1 MTLNKR
7 LLFSEYHYC
16 IIFKLNVFMIA
27 DNNECETDGI
37 CDENAECLDTPG
49 SYICTCNSGY
59 SGNGDTCHDIDECLN
74 DPCDQ
79 NATCTNNNGSFSCQC
94 HDGFVGNG
102 TICTR
107 EQN

>member
-1 MTLNKR
+1 
-7 LLFSEYHYC
+7 
-16 IIFKLNVFMIA
+16 MIA

-37 CDENAECLDTPG
+37 CDENAVCLDIPG

-79 NATCTNNNGSFSCQC
+79 NATCTNNNGNFSCQC
-94 HDGFVGNG
+94 HNGFVGNG
-102 TICTR
+102 LVCTR
-107 EQN
+107 E

>member
-1 MTLNKR
+1 
-7 LLFSEYHYC
+7 
-16 IIFKLNVFMIA
+16 MIA

-37 CDENAECLDTPG
+37 CDENAECMDTPG

-59 SGNGDTCHDIDECLN
+59 SGNGDTCRDIDECLN

-79 NATCTNNNGSFSCQC
+79 NATCINNNGSFSCQC
-94 HDGFVGNG
+94 HNGFVGNG

-107 EQN
+107 KQAIITQRSRGGIYLVYVCNKQYFF